1 MNPRINSKTIDLIA
15 ISTSFEEV
23 IELLVRAGLNKN
35 EAIELVDD
43 AFKMHKL
50 NLSCF
55 KGSYV

>member
-1 MNPRINSKTIDLIA
+1 MKPSVKSKTIDLIA
-15 ISTSFEEV
+15 LSTSFEEV
-23 IELLVRAGLNKN
+23 IDLLMKAGLNKH

-43 AFKMHKL
+43 AFKVHKL